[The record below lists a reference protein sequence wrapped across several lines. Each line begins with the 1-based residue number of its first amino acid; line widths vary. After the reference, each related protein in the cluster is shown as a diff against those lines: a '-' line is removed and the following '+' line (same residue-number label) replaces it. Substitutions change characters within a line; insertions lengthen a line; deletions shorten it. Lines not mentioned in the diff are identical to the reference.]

1 MTTKPTHLKSPNGFT
16 IVELLIVIVVIAIL
30 AAIAIVSYN
39 GIQNR
44 AYNSAAANDAAMFA
58 KKLELIK
65 AELGRYPK
73 SVAEFSSEDFRFTK
87 TAYATDA
94 NNHYYYVNA
103 TGDMYAFGMRNKPQR
118 GYLIVNG
125 NVNNNAGTIHGQ
137 IVSNALAD
145 AGGGVQAWS
154 AQGIVGG
161 AGWSQSW
168 SWTKD

>member
-1 MTTKPTHLKSPNGFT
+1 MITNTTHTKSSKGFT

-30 AAIAIVSYN
+30 AAIAIVSYT

-73 SVAEFSSEDFRFTK
+73 SVAEFSSEDFKFTK
-87 TAYATDA
+87 TAYTTEA
-94 NNHYYYVNA
+94 NNHYYYVNSA
-103 TGDMYAFGMRNKPQR
+103 GDMYAFGMRNKPQR

-125 NVNNNAGTIHGQ
+125 NVNSNAGNINGQ
-137 IVSNALAD
+137 IVINALAD
-145 AGGGVQAWS
+145 AGGGAQAWS
-154 AQGIVGG
+154 AQGILGG
-161 AGWSQSW
+161 TGWSQSW